1 MGPTNQ
7 ALVKLFL
14 ADTQLREAQS
24 RLDSATRNVRLQQN
38 KVADLAARQAT
49 AKTEHTKLSARA
61 AELNL
66 EIQSR
71 EQKIE
76 QLREQ
81 QNSAQYNREY
91 QAFLVQINTQKVD
104 RQKFEEEA
112 LGVMESVEKTNAEAT
127 SLAATQASE
136 KAKLDEMAGKIDDRV
151 KTLTAEIEALRP
163 ARDAAA
169 ASVPDKVLQVYNRL
183 ADRYEGEA
191 MESIDKPHPKR
202 EEYIAMT
209 CNIDLTVDVYNRLHS
224 RDDLTFCPQ
233 CGRILYIPEELTV
246 DKAVHKP
253 KVKKE
258 RTPAVKKPRAK
269 KEELAAP
276 VQRQTLASSVV
287 TSVDEDEE
295 ETSSAATITPAV
307 DESAEQSEPAQQS

>member
-7 ALVKLFL
+7 ALVKLFH

-24 RLDSATRNVRLQQN
+24 RLDMATRNVRLQQN
-38 KVADLAARQAT
+38 KVADLAARHAA
-49 AKTEHTKLSARA
+49 AKTEHTKLSARS

-76 QLREQ
+76 HLREQ
-81 QNSAQYNREY
+81 QNSAQNNREY

-112 LGVMESVEKTNAEAT
+112 LGVMESVEKLGAEAT
-127 SLAATQASE
+127 SVAATQEAE
-136 KAKLDEMAGKIDDRV
+136 KTKLDQMAGQIDDRV
-151 KTLTAEIEALRP
+151 KTLTAAIEALRP

-169 ASVPDKVLQVYNRL
+169 AEVPDKAMQVYNRL
-183 ADRYEGEA
+183 ADRYEGDA

-202 EEYIAMT
+202 EEYIATT

-295 ETSSAATITPAV
+295 ETATSSTPT
-307 DESAEQSEPAQQS
+307 ESPQA